1 MIYSGVTVLLGL
13 VFPHLEYRYLA
24 GYNHGVTVPVA
35 IAVFSSVA
43 QGVLALTAIV
53 FSLAFVMV
61 QFSST
66 AYSPRLVLWLS
77 RDPIVWHGLGIFTAT
92 FLYSLV
98 ALIWVD
104 RWGSGR
110 VPFFSGWLVI
120 SLLITSVMVIGLLVG
135 RLALLQVAGV
145 MRFIGQ
151 KGRQVISEVY
161 PLLISAQT
169 EGREPE
175 NLPKS
180 LSPNLPVTQTVI
192 HAGEPMAIG
201 AYDVQTLV
209 SLARQ
214 TEGLIVMPLAVG
226 DIVIEGET
234 LLTVH
239 GGHAVL
245 PQSAL
250 RRAVN
255 MERQRT
261 FEQDPKYAIR
271 LLVDIGIKAL
281 SPAVNDPTT
290 AVQALNQIEDLLR
303 RLGTRHLEV
312 GQVGDETGALRLVFP
327 APTWEDFLSLA
338 FDEIRFY
345 GAASLQVMRRLR
357 TALYDLASAVPLERQ
372 KALSHYIEHL
382 NSTVKNSIKDTED
395 QTTALQQD
403 RQGLGLSRGS

>member
-13 VFPHLEYRYLA
+13 IFPHLEYRYLA

-98 ALIWVD
+98 ALLWVD

-110 VPFFSGWLVI
+110 VPFFS
-120 SLLITSVMVIGLLVG
+120 SLLVMLLLVTSVIVIGLLVE

-151 KGRQVISEVY
+151 KGRQVIGEVY
-161 PLLISAQT
+161 PLQISAQA
-169 EGREPE
+169 ERREPE
-175 NLPKS
+175 DLPKS
-180 LSPNLPVTQTVI
+180 LAPNLPVMQTVI
-192 HAGEPMAIG
+192 HAGEPMAIA
-201 AYDVQTLV
+201 AYNLQALV
-209 SLARQ
+209 TLARQ
-214 TEGLIVMPLAVG
+214 TEGLIVMPFAVG

-271 LLVDIGIKAL
+271 LLVDIATKAL

-303 RLGTRHLEV
+303 RLGTRHLEM
-312 GQVGDETGALRLVFP
+312 GQVKDEAGALRLIFP
-327 APTWEDFLSLA
+327 VPTWEDFLSLA

-357 TALYDLASAVPLERQ
+357 TALMILPLPCP
-372 KALSHYIEHL
+372 LSD
-382 NSTVKNSIKDTED
+382 KRRCA
-395 QTTALQQD
+395 TTSNWTAP
-403 RQGLGLSRGS
+403 